1 MKSEKQVEMQID
13 FVLIQLYHTKDR
25 NLATQEI
32 LFLVAITIAV
42 DILNIFGG
50 I

>member
-1 MKSEKQVEMQID
+1 MKSEKQVEMKTD
-13 FVLIQLYHTKDR
+13 FVLIQLNQTKDR

-32 LFLVAITIAV
+32 RCLVATPIAV